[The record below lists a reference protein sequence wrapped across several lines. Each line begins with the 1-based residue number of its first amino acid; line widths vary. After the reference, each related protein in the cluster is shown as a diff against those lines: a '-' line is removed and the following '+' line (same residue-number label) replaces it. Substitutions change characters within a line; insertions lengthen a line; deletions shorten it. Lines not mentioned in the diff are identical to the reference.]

1 MKTAAIYARVSSD
14 RQKEEQTITSQ
25 TSALRAYAAEH
36 GYLVPE
42 GWVYEDE
49 GWSGA
54 TLVRPGL
61 ERVRDLAAQGQVESL
76 LVYSPDRLSR
86 KYAYQVLL
94 LEEFARAGVEVVFVR
109 APRVE
114 TPEEV
119 LLVQFQGMIAEY
131 EKAQISER
139 TRRGKRHRARCG
151 VVNVLSGAPYGYR
164 YVRKAE
170 GELARYEVLE
180 PEAAVVREVF
190 RRYTEETG
198 STIGALARWL
208 TDSGI
213 PTRTGKPQWERSTI
227 WGMLRNPAYQ
237 GTACF
242 QKTAMTPREHVRVTR
257 RLRQRGGVPVHP
269 ASLRDRPREEWI
281 EIPVPALVTPT
292 QYTLAQARLAENRR
306 FAARHTKTPS
316 LLQGLLVCRSCGYA
330 YYRTSTRTA
339 RRRLFYYRCLG
350 SDHYRYPEGR
360 RCTNR
365 PVRQDALDALVWA
378 EVIRLLENPSL
389 VRQEIDRRL
398 AALRTEHPITV
409 KRESLVKTLDRIRE
423 AMGRLIEAYQ
433 EELLSLEELRKRM
446 PPLRQ
451 RETTAEA
458 QLVAFEAEL
467 TDAETY
473 VTLAQSL
480 EGFLAKLR
488 EAAHT
493 LALADRQR
501 VVRLILKEVQVGP
514 ATLVLRHSIPVPGNH
529 PDPGYLLR
537 GRSQHPALGYAPF
550 PGGFEHQLEQVQNL
564 AVLDPTGH
572 LAEQQVV
579 PHGVKVGRQIHV
591 DHPRLALDDVLF
603 HPSHRLMR
611 RPPRSIP
618 VRPLTEVRFEN
629 GLHDE
634 FERPLHHPVPYR
646 RNAQHADFASTLGDL
661 DAPVP
666 QWSIGACDQ
675 FVPKLGEKRLHAGRL
690 DRLERDPVDPGGPVV
705 ALHERVR
712 RLQRLRLHHMNVQAP
727 EPLRRVSLR
736 RDIDPPPQV
745 LQTHGRRGH
754 AAPASHVVGGRA
766 DQQGPF
772 APRALPRF
780 LATTNPSATLS
791 SSADFPGAPVIR
803 PTCLR

>member
-1 MKTAAIYARVSSD
+1 MEDRRVEHDYVFDRLGDERLIQAYQVLVSQRRRTVRPTQPRDSVDSKGGVSSED
-14 RQKEEQTITSQ
+14 RRNLRSGLVGPAERGADDHQSDQRP
-25 TSALRAYAAEH
+25 LRAFAAEH

-42 GWVYEDE
+42 GCVYEDE

-61 ERVRDLAAQGQVESL
+61 ERVRDLAAQGQVDSL

-94 LEEFARAGVEVVFVR
+94 LEEFARAGVDVVFVR

-164 YVRKAE
+164 YVRKAD

-190 RRYTEETG
+190 RRYTEETLP
-198 STIGALARWL
+198 IGAITRWL
-208 TDSGI
+208 TDSGV
-213 PTRTGKPQWERSTI
+213 PTRTGKAQWERSTI

-242 QKTAMTPREHVRVTR
+242 QKTATTPREHVRVTR
-257 RLRQRGGVPVHP
+257 RLRQRSRVPVHP
-269 ASLRDRPREEWI
+269 TALRDRPREEWI

-292 QYTLAQARLAENRR
+292 QYALAQARLAENRR

-330 YYRTSTRTA
+330 YYRTSTRTS
-339 RRRLFYYRCLG
+339 RRKLFYYRCLG
-350 SDHYRYPEGR
+350 SDDYRYPEGR

-365 PVRQDALDALVWA
+365 PVRQDALDALVWD
-378 EVIRLLENPSL
+378 EVIRLLEKPAL

-409 KRESLVKTLDRIRE
+409 KRESLVKTLGRIR
-423 AMGRLIEAYQ
+423 AAIARLIEAYQ
-433 EELLSLEELRKRM
+433 EELLSLEELRRRM

-451 RETTAEA
+451 REVTAEA

-467 TDAETY
+467 TNTETY
-473 VTLAQSL
+473 VTLAESL

-488 EAAHT
+488 EAAQT
-493 LALADRQR
+493 LAIADRQR
-501 VVRLILKEVQVGP
+501 VLRLILKEVQVGP
-514 ATLVLRHSIPVPGNH
+514 DTLVLRHSIPVPGNH

-537 GRSQHPALGYAPF
+537 GRSH
-550 PGGFEHQLEQVQNL
+550 
-564 AVLDPTGH
+564 
-572 LAEQQVV
+572 
-579 PHGVKVGRQIHV
+579 VGSAWRREGDGSGRDYQ
-591 DHPRLALDDVLF
+591 
-603 HPSHRLMR
+603 MR
-611 RPPRSIP
+611 DS
-618 VRPLTEVRFEN
+618 
-629 GLHDE
+629 
-634 FERPLHHPVPYR
+634 
-646 RNAQHADFASTLGDL
+646 
-661 DAPVP
+661 
-666 QWSIGACDQ
+666 
-675 FVPKLGEKRLHAGRL
+675 
-690 DRLERDPVDPGGPVV
+690 
-705 ALHERVR
+705 
-712 RLQRLRLHHMNVQAP
+712 
-727 EPLRRVSLR
+727 RVS
-736 RDIDPPPQV
+736 
-745 LQTHGRRGH
+745 HM
-754 AAPASHVVGGRA
+754 
-766 DQQGPF
+766 
-772 APRALPRF
+772 
-780 LATTNPSATLS
+780 
-791 SSADFPGAPVIR
+791 
-803 PTCLR
+803 

>member
-1 MKTAAIYARVSSD
+1 VKTAAIYARVSSD

-25 TSALRAYAAEH
+25 TSALRAYAGEH

-61 ERVRDLAAQGQVESL
+61 ERVRDLAAQGQIESV

-119 LLVQFQGMIAEY
+119 LLVQFQGMMAEY

-164 YVRKAE
+164 YVRKAD
-170 GELARYEVLE
+170 GERARYEVFE
-180 PEAAVVREVF
+180 PEAVVVREVF
-190 RRYTEETG
+190 RRYTEET
-198 STIGALARWL
+198 SPIGAIARWL
-208 TDSGI
+208 TDRGI

-242 QKTAMTPREHVRVTR
+242 QKTATTPREHVRVTR
-257 RLRQRGGVPVHP
+257 RLRQRSGVPVHP

-281 EIPVPALVTPT
+281 EIPVPALVTAT
-292 QYTLAQARLAENRR
+292 QYALAQARLAENRR
-306 FAARHTKTPS
+306 FAARHTKVPS

-330 YYRTSTRTA
+330 YYRTSTQTS
-339 RRRLFYYRCLG
+339 RRKLYYYRCLG
-350 SDHYRYPEGR
+350 SDDYRYPEGR

-365 PVRQDALDALVWA
+365 PVRQDALDALVWD

-398 AALRTEHPITV
+398 AALRTEHPITG
-409 KRESLVKTLDRIRE
+409 KRESLVKTVGRLRGAI
-423 AMGRLIEAYQ
+423 ARLIEAYQ
-433 EELLSLEELRKRM
+433 EELLSLEELRQRM

-451 RETTAEA
+451 REATAEA
-458 QLVAFEAEL
+458 QLAAFEAEL

-480 EGFLAKLR
+480 EGFLAKLH
-488 EAAHT
+488 EAAQT

-514 ATLVLRHSIPVPGNH
+514 DTLVLRHSIPVPGNP

-537 GRSQHPALGYAPF
+537 GRSRLPAPGEHLPQRGGRDAGAGKGGHTQGHLHVHRVRAVCRRPGDPRERPRARGLAAEGGSPATAGGAREARSQGERGEEPGRGPDTGGGVRVPGLHHPPASLDARQVVGAADAGHEAADGVAAEAAGGVPALGIPARGPGDRGDQSDLAWLGELLPSWERGPVFFVREDLGRAEGTAPSDE
-550 PGGFEHQLEQVQNL
+550 GEG
-564 AVLDPTGH
+564 PTG
-572 LAEQQVV
+572 L
-579 PHGVKVGRQIHV
+579 
-591 DHPRLALDDVLF
+591 RLATV
-603 HPSHRLMR
+603 
-611 RPPRSIP
+611 
-618 VRPLTEVRFEN
+618 E
-629 GLHDE
+629 
-634 FERPLHHPVPYR
+634 
-646 RNAQHADFASTLGDL
+646 
-661 DAPVP
+661 
-666 QWSIGACDQ
+666 
-675 FVPKLGEKRLHAGRL
+675 
-690 DRLERDPVDPGGPVV
+690 
-705 ALHERVR
+705 
-712 RLQRLRLHHMNVQAP
+712 
-727 EPLRRVSLR
+727 
-736 RDIDPPPQV
+736 
-745 LQTHGRRGH
+745 
-754 AAPASHVVGGRA
+754 
-766 DQQGPF
+766 
-772 APRALPRF
+772 
-780 LATTNPSATLS
+780 
-791 SSADFPGAPVIR
+791 
-803 PTCLR
+803 

>member
-1 MKTAAIYARVSSD
+1 VKTAAIYARVSSD

-25 TSALRAYAAEH
+25 TSALRAYAVEH
-36 GYLVPE
+36 GYLVPD
-42 GWVYEDE
+42 GWVFEDE

-61 ERVRDLAAQGQVESL
+61 ERVRDLAAQGQLDSL

-94 LEEFARAGVEVVFVR
+94 LEEFARAGVDVVFVR

-139 TRRGKRHRARCG
+139 TRRGKRHRARWG

-164 YVRKAE
+164 YVRKAD

-190 RRYTEETG
+190 RRYSEDV
-198 STIGALARWL
+198 SSLGAITRWL

-269 ASLRDRPREEWI
+269 AALRDRPREEWI
-281 EIPVPALVTPT
+281 EIPVPALVSST
-292 QYTLAQARLAENRR
+292 QYALAQARLAENRR
-306 FAARHTKTPS
+306 FAARHTKVPS

-330 YYRTSTRTA
+330 YYRTSTRTS
-339 RRRLFYYRCLG
+339 RRKLFYYRCLG
-350 SDHYRYPEGR
+350 SDAYRYPEGR

-378 EVIRLLENPSL
+378 EVIHLLENPSL
-389 VRQEIDRRL
+389 VRLEIDRRL
-398 AALRTEHPITV
+398 AALRTEPPITM
-409 KRESLVKTLDRIRE
+409 KRESLAKTLGRIR
-423 AMGRLIEAYQ
+423 AAITRLIEAYQ

-451 RETTAEA
+451 REATAAA
-458 QLVAFEAEL
+458 QLAAFETEL
-467 TDAETY
+467 TDVETY

-480 EGFLAKLR
+480 EGFLAKLH

-493 LALADRQR
+493 LALAERQR

-514 ATLVLRHSIPVPGNH
+514 DTLVLRHSIPVPGNH
-529 PDPGYLLR
+529 SDPGYLLR
-537 GRSQHPALGYAPF
+537 GRSHQSAPGEHLSALRARPVGPALEEDAGARA
-550 PGGFEHQLEQVQNL
+550 G
-564 AVLDPTGH
+564 
-572 LAEQQVV
+572 
-579 PHGVKVGRQIHV
+579 
-591 DHPRLALDDVLF
+591 DH
-603 HPSHRLMR
+603 
-611 RPPRSIP
+611 
-618 VRPLTEVRFEN
+618 
-629 GLHDE
+629 
-634 FERPLHHPVPYR
+634 
-646 RNAQHADFASTLGDL
+646 
-661 DAPVP
+661 
-666 QWSIGACDQ
+666 
-675 FVPKLGEKRLHAGRL
+675 
-690 DRLERDPVDPGGPVV
+690 
-705 ALHERVR
+705 
-712 RLQRLRLHHMNVQAP
+712 
-727 EPLRRVSLR
+727 
-736 RDIDPPPQV
+736 
-745 LQTHGRRGH
+745 
-754 AAPASHVVGGRA
+754 
-766 DQQGPF
+766 
-772 APRALPRF
+772 RALR
-780 LATTNPSATLS
+780 
-791 SSADFPGAPVIR
+791 G
-803 PTCLR
+803 

>member
-1 MKTAAIYARVSSD
+1 VKTAAIYARVSSD
-14 RQKEEQTITSQ
+14 RQKEEQTISSQ

-36 GYLVPE
+36 DYLVPE

-61 ERVRDLAAQGQVESL
+61 ERVRDLAAQGQVDTL

-94 LEEFARAGVEVVFVR
+94 LEEFARAGVDVVFVR

-164 YVRKAE
+164 YVRKAD

-190 RRYTEETG
+190 RRYIEET
-198 STIGALARWL
+198 SPIGAITRWL

-213 PTRTGKPQWERSTI
+213 PTRTGRRQWERSTI
-227 WGMLRNPAYQ
+227 WGLLRNPAYQ

-242 QKTAMTPREHVRVTR
+242 QKTAMTPREHIRVTR
-257 RLRQRGGVPVHP
+257 RLRQRGGVPARP
-269 ASLRDRPREEWI
+269 GSLRDRPREEWI
-281 EIPVPALVTPT
+281 EIPVPALVSPT
-292 QYTLAQARLAENRR
+292 QYALAQARLAENRR
-306 FAARHTKTPS
+306 FAARHTKIPS

-330 YYRTSTRTA
+330 YYRTSTQTS
-339 RRRLFYYRCLG
+339 RRKLFYYRCLG
-350 SDHYRYPEGR
+350 SDDYRYPEGR

-365 PVRQDALDALVWA
+365 PVRQDALDALVWD

-398 AALRTEHPITV
+398 AALRTEPPITV
-409 KRESLVKTLDRIRE
+409 KRESLVRTLGRIRG
-423 AMGRLIEAYQ
+423 AIARLIEAYQ

-451 RETTAEA
+451 REATVEA
-458 QLVAFEAEL
+458 QVVAFEAEL

-480 EGFLAKLR
+480 EGFLAKLH
-488 EAAHT
+488 ETAHT
-493 LALADRQR
+493 LELADRQR

-514 ATLVLRHSIPVPGNH
+514 DTLVLRHSIPVPGNH

-537 GRSQHPALGYAPF
+537 GRSHDPTLRGPRLRVEY
-550 PGGFEHQLEQVQNL
+550 HTILEDPRVQPLRNQPQQTSI
-564 AVLDPTGH
+564 LDP
-572 LAEQQVV
+572 
-579 PHGVKVGRQIHV
+579 
-591 DHPRLALDDVLF
+591 
-603 HPSHRLMR
+603 M
-611 RPPRSIP
+611 
-618 VRPLTEVRFEN
+618 
-629 GLHDE
+629 
-634 FERPLHHPVPYR
+634 
-646 RNAQHADFASTLGDL
+646 
-661 DAPVP
+661 
-666 QWSIGACDQ
+666 
-675 FVPKLGEKRLHAGRL
+675 
-690 DRLERDPVDPGGPVV
+690 LEE
-705 ALHERVR
+705 HS
-712 RLQRLRLHHMNVQAP
+712 Q
-727 EPLRRVSLR
+727 
-736 RDIDPPPQV
+736 
-745 LQTHGRRGH
+745 
-754 AAPASHVVGGRA
+754 
-766 DQQGPF
+766 
-772 APRALPRF
+772 RAL
-780 LATTNPSATLS
+780 
-791 SSADFPGAPVIR
+791 V
-803 PTCLR
+803 

>member
-1 MKTAAIYARVSSD
+1 VKTAAIYARVSSD

-54 TLVRPGL
+54 PLVRPGL
-61 ERVRDLAAQGQVESL
+61 ERVRDLAAQGQVDSL

-86 KYAYQVLL
+86 TYAYQVLL
-94 LEEFARAGVEVVFVR
+94 LEEFARAGVDVVFVR

-170 GELARYEVLE
+170 GEPARYEVLE
-180 PEAAVVREVF
+180 PEAAVVRDVF
-190 RRYTEETG
+190 RRYTEDAAP
-198 STIGALARWL
+198 IGAITRWL

-227 WGMLRNPAYQ
+227 WGILRNPAYQ

-281 EIPVPALVTPT
+281 EIPVPALVSPT
-292 QYTLAQARLAENRR
+292 QYALAQARLAENRR
-306 FAARHTKTPS
+306 FAARHTKIPS

-330 YYRTSTRTA
+330 YYRTSTRTS
-339 RRRLFYYRCLG
+339 RRRLFYSRCLG
-350 SDHYRYPEGR
+350 SDDYRYPEGR

-389 VRQEIDRRL
+389 VRQEIERRL
-398 AALRTEHPITV
+398 AALRTEQPITV
-409 KRESLVKTLDRIRE
+409 KRESLVKTLGRIRG
-423 AMGRLIEAYQ
+423 AIARLIEAYQ
-433 EELLSLEELRKRM
+433 EELLSLEELRTRM

-451 RETTAEA
+451 REVTAEA
-458 QLVAFEAEL
+458 QVAAFETEL

-514 ATLVLRHSIPVPGNH
+514 DTLVLRHSIPVPGNH

-537 GRSQHPALGYAPF
+537 GRSHHPTLRRAAERAVELPFFQVSGLEEMFDQPEKALVEDLFPQDRQHDRMVKPVKTLRDIPFDEPHGALPF
-550 PGGFEHQLEQVQNL
+550 LDLCQGGMTPMRGPKAVGESAELRLVVRLQDGAHHLLQQLVRPGRESQRALLRGVLLRDVDSPDWRPPITLLSERIDDRLDFRHRHPVHRFRCHARSQRTLVASDPMVGPEVQRRVVQLSVHVVQPLSLHSPCAND
-564 AVLDPTGH
+564 AQHSFGSPH
-572 LAEQQVV
+572 LAYLPV
-579 PHGVKVGRQIHV
+579 
-591 DHPRLALDDVLF
+591 LASRHLL
-603 HPSHRLMR
+603 
-611 RPPRSIP
+611 
-618 VRPLTEVRFEN
+618 
-629 GLHDE
+629 
-634 FERPLHHPVPYR
+634 
-646 RNAQHADFASTLGDL
+646 
-661 DAPVP
+661 
-666 QWSIGACDQ
+666 
-675 FVPKLGEKRLHAGRL
+675 
-690 DRLERDPVDPGGPVV
+690 
-705 ALHERVR
+705 
-712 RLQRLRLHHMNVQAP
+712 
-727 EPLRRVSLR
+727 
-736 RDIDPPPQV
+736 
-745 LQTHGRRGH
+745 
-754 AAPASHVVGGRA
+754 
-766 DQQGPF
+766 PF
-772 APRALPRF
+772 AM
-780 LATTNPSATLS
+780 
-791 SSADFPGAPVIR
+791 
-803 PTCLR
+803 

>member
-1 MKTAAIYARVSSD
+1 VKTAAIYARVSSD

-25 TSALRAYAAEH
+25 TSALRAYAGEH

-61 ERVRDLAAQGQVESL
+61 ERVRDLAAQGQVESV

-119 LLVQFQGMIAEY
+119 LLVQFQGMMAEY

-164 YVRKAE
+164 YVRKAD
-170 GELARYEVLE
+170 GELARYEVFE
-180 PEAAVVREVF
+180 PEAVVVREVF
-190 RRYTEETG
+190 RRYTEET
-198 STIGALARWL
+198 SPIGAIARWL
-208 TDSGI
+208 TDRGI

-242 QKTAMTPREHVRVTR
+242 QKTATTPREHVRVTR
-257 RLRQRGGVPVHP
+257 RLRQRSGVPVHP

-281 EIPVPALVTPT
+281 EIPVPALVTAT
-292 QYTLAQARLAENRR
+292 QYALAQARLAENRR
-306 FAARHTKTPS
+306 FAARHTKVPS

-330 YYRTSTRTA
+330 YYRTSTQTS
-339 RRRLFYYRCLG
+339 RRKLYYYRCLG
-350 SDHYRYPEGR
+350 SDDYRYPEGR
-360 RCTNR
+360 RCTSR
-365 PVRQDALDALVWA
+365 PVRQDALDALVWD

-398 AALRTEHPITV
+398 AALRTEHPITG
-409 KRESLVKTLDRIRE
+409 KRESLVKTVGRLRGAI
-423 AMGRLIEAYQ
+423 ARLIEAYQ
-433 EELLSLEELRKRM
+433 EELLSLEELRQRM

-451 RETTAEA
+451 REATAEA
-458 QLVAFEAEL
+458 QLAAFEAEL

-480 EGFLAKLR
+480 EGFLAKLH
-488 EAAHT
+488 EAAQT

-514 ATLVLRHSIPVPGNH
+514 DTLVLRHSIPVPGNP

-537 GRSQHPALGYAPF
+537 GRSHDAPLWSPCRPRRQRAILPLDRGREPPLHVEKNPPTVGILPHRPLDEVVIEGVEEGPDVKIHNPIVLPAPF
-550 PGGFEHQLEQVQNL
+550 PGPADRIDRRL
-564 AVLDPTGH
+564 
-572 LAEQQVV
+572 
-579 PHGVKVGRQIHV
+579 
-591 DHPRLALDDVLF
+591 PR
-603 HPSHRLMR
+603 P
-611 RPPRSIP
+611 IP
-618 VRPLTEVRFEN
+618 VGVAVKT
-629 GLHDE
+629 
-634 FERPLHHPVPYR
+634 
-646 RNAQHADFASTLGDL
+646 
-661 DAPVP
+661 
-666 QWSIGACDQ
+666 
-675 FVPKLGEKRLHAGRL
+675 RLH
-690 DRLERDPVDPGGPVV
+690 
-705 ALHERVR
+705 
-712 RLQRLRLHHMNVQAP
+712 LRL
-727 EPLRRVSLR
+727 
-736 RDIDPPPQV
+736 
-745 LQTHGRRGH
+745 
-754 AAPASHVVGGRA
+754 
-766 DQQGPF
+766 
-772 APRALPRF
+772 
-780 LATTNPSATLS
+780 
-791 SSADFPGAPVIR
+791 
-803 PTCLR
+803 